1 VNLEAEA
8 KQRMSGERLEASL
21 EIDRLSTLEVVRLVQ
36 AQDRTVADAVAAAA
50 GDIARAVDAI
60 AARLREGGRMVYAG
74 AGTSGRLALLDA
86 AELPPTYGI
95 APERVPVLLAGGT
108 EALQHAVE
116 GAEDDEAAAV
126 DELGKLGLG
135 PADALVGIAA
145 SGTTPYTLAAAR
157 HARSLGALTVGIVCA
172 EGSPLAAQCEVAI
185 VVPTGP
191 EVILGSTRMKAGTAQ
206 KMVLHT
212 LSTGVMIR
220 LGRVYSN
227 LMVDMPATNRKL
239 RARALRMVQLA
250 SGVSEE
256 TAGKALADSGGDV
269 RTAIVVARA
278 GVSAAEARALLA
290 RHGGDLREVLGE

>member
-1 VNLEAEA
+1 
-8 KQRMSGERLEASL
+8 MSGERLEASL
-21 EIDRLSTLEVVRLVQ
+21 EIDRLPTLEVVRLIQ

-50 GDIARAVDAI
+50 PDIARAVDAI
-60 AARLREGGRMVYAG
+60 AARMHTGGRMVYAG

-95 APERVPVLLAGGT
+95 APDRVPVLLAGGA
-108 EALQHAVE
+108 EALHHAVE
-116 GAEDDEAAAV
+116 GAEDDEAAAL
-126 DELGKLGLG
+126 DETAKLGLG

-145 SGTTPYTLAAAR
+145 SGSTPYTLAAVRQAR
-157 HARSLGALTVGIVCA
+157 RLGALTVGMTCA
-172 EGSPLAAQCEVAI
+172 PDTPLATECDIA
-185 VVPTGP
+185 VVTPTGP

-250 SGVSEE
+250 AGVTEAE
-256 TAGKALADSGGDV
+256 AGRVLAESGGDV
-269 RTAIVVARA
+269 RMAIVAARK
-278 GVSAAEARALLA
+278 GLDAAEARALLE
-290 RHGGDLREVLGE
+290 RHGGGLREVLGE